1 MEKSASKYVA
11 VTGSGDKRAKTSTFV
26 INLPGNFLQM
36 QLIDGGKTDQS
47 LLPIQLIDGR
57 KTDRSLLPIQL
68 IDGGKTDRNLLSMQ
82 LIDGGKTDRSLL
94 PMQLIG
100 GVKTDRNLIK
110 LISQRV
116 FDSMLIWGI
125 ATARKKQKIINE
137 INLLCGKFVREESTQ
152 SCNFPIV
159 VVIYVFRVQMTKAV
173 HSLLKDHNI
182 FISLVPNNVTY
193 LLVAGPYDQLM
204 G

>member
-1 MEKSASKYVA
+1 
-11 VTGSGDKRAKTSTFV
+11 
-26 INLPGNFLQM
+26 M
-36 QLIDGGKTDQS
+36 QLIDGGKTD
-47 LLPIQLIDGR
+47 
-57 KTDRSLLPIQL
+57 RSLL
-68 IDGGKTDRNLLSMQ
+68 TMQ

-94 PMQLIG
+94 PMQLSDG
-100 GVKTDRNLIK
+100 GKTDRNLLPMQLSDGGKTDRNLIK
-110 LISQRV
+110 LISQKV

-137 INLLCGKFVREESTQ
+137 INLLCVKFVREESTQ

-204 G
+204 C

>member
-1 MEKSASKYVA
+1 MKVKQIEAYSRPNWLME
-11 VTGSGDKRAKTSTFV
+11 
-26 INLPGNFLQM
+26 
-36 QLIDGGKTDQS
+36 
-47 LLPIQLIDGR
+47 
-57 KTDRSLLPIQL
+57 
-68 IDGGKTDRNLLSMQ
+68 IDGGKTDRSLLSMQ
-82 LIDGGKTDRSLL
+82 LIDGGKTDR
-94 PMQLIG
+94 
-100 GVKTDRNLIK
+100 NLIK
-110 LISQRV
+110 LISQKV

-137 INLLCGKFVREESTQ
+137 INLLCVKFVREESTQ

-159 VVIYVFRVQMTKAV
+159 VVIYVFQVQMTKAV
-173 HSLLKDHNI
+173 HSLLKDHKI